1 MPPLLKIV
9 NTSDLR
15 EMTLMLNKSQ
25 FAIQKNSFKI
35 PSHDFI
41 KNICTIDKENN
52 KINYDIIKAI
62 PTGIF

>member
-1 MPPLLKIV
+1 
-9 NTSDLR
+9 
-15 EMTLMLNKSQ
+15 MTLMLNKSQ

-52 KINYDIIKAI
+52 KINYVFIKAI

>member
-1 MPPLLKIV
+1 MILL
-9 NTSDLR
+9 
-15 EMTLMLNKSQ
+15 
-25 FAIQKNSFKI
+25 
-35 PSHDFI
+35 